1 MLKLIKFHSE
11 SSDLHQKEDP
21 YAIRTQFLCC
31 IWEIYILSRQQT
43 QGKMY
48 NRALNSLTSTAW
60 NLTLPLQKDKQNA
73 SCWLLSGHVNFKATR
88 LMTTNDVKLPGQEEW
103 ATQKRTTCSPLTIN
117 KPSIPSSNTMKPNQ
131 PNLGASYASMTETI
145 WHHMKTRKKKKRKK
159 SRLQ

>member
-48 NRALNSLTSTAW
+48 NRALNSLTSRAW
-60 NLTLPLQKDKQNA
+60 NLMLPPQKDKQNA
-73 SCWLLSGHVNFKATR
+73 SCWLLSGHVNLKATR
-88 LMTTNDVKLPGQEEW
+88 LVTTNDVKLPGRGMGNSKKELHAHPLQS
-103 ATQKRTTCSPLTIN
+103 TNLLSPVLTPWDLIN
-117 KPSIPSSNTMKPNQ
+117 QTWGLHM
-131 PNLGASYASMTETI
+131 LLREASV
-145 WHHMKTRKKKKRKK
+145 K
-159 SRLQ
+159 S